1 MKGDLQMT
9 DAEAGRSRDFQGY
22 GRRPPDPRWPNGAHV
37 AVNFVI
43 NYEEG
48 GEYSVPDGDPAS
60 EAGLTEGATAAVRG
74 RDLGAESMFMY
85 GSRAGFWRLHRMFTK
100 RNVPC
105 TVFAVARALERN
117 PEASA
122 AIREA
127 GWDVA
132 GHGLRWEMHVNLAPE
147 KEREHIRLATE
158 IIAKC
163 VGHRPEG
170 WYTRYAPSLSTRVI
184 LLDEGYSYDSD
195 AYDDE
200 LPYWVKVGARDQLV
214 IPYSLVHNDVR
225 FSRQGITTGTD
236 YFEYIRN
243 AVQCVIDED
252 PPRMLSFGLHNRI
265 IAHPGRA
272 YGLAKAL
279 DWLAAHPK
287 VWVTRRVDIAAH
299 WRKEHPL
306 RPA

>member
-1 MKGDLQMT
+1 MN
-9 DAEAGRSRDFQGY
+9 DAEAGRTRDFVGY
-22 GRRPPDPRWPNGAHV
+22 GRHPVDPRWPNGAHV

-48 GEYSVPDGDPAS
+48 GELAVPDGDASS
-60 EAGLTEGATAAVRG
+60 EAALTEGATVSFG
-74 RDLGAESMFMY
+74 DRDLAAESMFMY
-85 GSRAGFWRLHRMFTK
+85 GSRAGFWRLHRMFTR
-100 RNVPC
+100 RNIPC

-122 AIREA
+122 AMREA

-132 GHGLRWEMHVNLAPE
+132 GHGLRWETHASLSLEA
-147 KEREHIRLATE
+147 ERDRIRKATE

-163 VGHRPEG
+163 VGSRPEG
-170 WYTRYAPSLSTRVI
+170 WYTRYAPSLATRTI

-225 FSRQGITTGTD
+225 FSRQGITTGSD
-236 YFEYIRN
+236 YFDYVQN

-265 IAHPGRA
+265 IGHPGRA

-279 DWLAAHPK
+279 DWLASNPK
-287 VWVTRRVDIAAH
+287 VWLVRRLDIATH
-299 WRKEHPL
+299 WRKLHPV
-306 RPA
+306 AGAV

>member
-1 MKGDLQMT
+1 MN
-9 DAEAGRSRDFQGY
+9 DAEAGRTRDFVGY
-22 GRRPPDPRWPNGAHV
+22 GRNPPDPRWPNGAHV

-48 GEYSVPDGDPAS
+48 GELAVPDGDANS
-60 EAGLTEGATAAVRG
+60 EAALTEGSSLAVGG
-74 RDLGAESMFMY
+74 RDLAAESMFMY
-85 GSRAGFWRLHRMFTK
+85 GSRAGFWRLHRMFTR
-100 RNVPC
+100 RNIPC
-105 TVFAVARALERN
+105 TVFAIARALERN
-117 PEASA
+117 PEACA
-122 AIREA
+122 AMREA

-132 GHGLRWEMHVNLAPE
+132 GHGLRWETHTNLSVEA
-147 KEREHIRLATE
+147 ERDRIRTATD

-163 VGHRPEG
+163 IGARPAG
-170 WYTRYAPSLSTRVI
+170 WYTRYAPSLATRVI
-184 LLDEGYSYDSD
+184 LLDEGYSYDSE

-225 FSRQGITTGTD
+225 FPRQGITTGND
-236 YFEYIRN
+236 YFDYVQN

-265 IAHPGRA
+265 IGHPGRA

-279 DWLAAHPK
+279 DWLASNPK
-287 VWVTRRVDIAAH
+287 VWLTRRLDIATH
-299 WRKEHPL
+299 WRNLHPVTG
-306 RPA
+306 AA

>member
-1 MKGDLQMT
+1 MN
-9 DAEAGRSRDFQGY
+9 DAEAGRTRDFVGY
-22 GRRPPDPRWPNGAHV
+22 GRNPPDPRWPNGAHV

-48 GEYSVPDGDPAS
+48 GELAVPDGDANS
-60 EAGLTEGATAAVRG
+60 EAALTEGSSLAVGG
-74 RDLGAESMFMY
+74 RDLAAESMFMY
-85 GSRAGFWRLHRMFTK
+85 GSRAGFWRLYRMFTRRK
-100 RNVPC
+100 IPC
-105 TVFAVARALERN
+105 TVFAIARALERN
-117 PEASA
+117 PEACA
-122 AIREA
+122 AMREA

-132 GHGLRWEMHVNLAPE
+132 GHGLRWESHTHLSPE
-147 KEREHIRLATE
+147 AERERIRMATD

-163 VGHRPEG
+163 IGTRPAG
-170 WYTRYAPSLSTRVI
+170 WYTRYAPSLATRVI
-184 LLDEGYSYDSD
+184 LLDEGYSYDSE

-225 FSRQGITTGTD
+225 FPRQGITTGND
-236 YFEYIRN
+236 YFDYVQN

-265 IAHPGRA
+265 IGHPGRA

-279 DWLAAHPK
+279 DWLASNPK
-287 VWVTRRVDIAAH
+287 VWLTRRLDIATH
-299 WRKEHPL
+299 WRKEHPVKG
-306 RPA
+306 PA

>member
-1 MKGDLQMT
+1 MT
-9 DAEAGRSRDFQGY
+9 DAEAGRARDFVGY

-48 GEYSVPDGDPAS
+48 GEYAVPDGDPAS
-60 EAGLTEGATAAVRG
+60 EAGLTEGSTAAVRG

-100 RNVPC
+100 RNLPC
-105 TVFAVARALERN
+105 TVFAIARALERN
-117 PEASA
+117 PEACA
-122 AIREA
+122 AMREA

-132 GHGLRWEMHVNLAPE
+132 GHGLRWEIHANLTPE
-147 KEREHIRLATE
+147 QEREHIRLATE
-158 IIAKC
+158 IITRC
-163 VGHRPEG
+163 IGSRPLG
-170 WYTRYAPSLSTRVI
+170 WYTRYAPSLFTRTM
-184 LLDEGYSYDSD
+184 LLDAGYSYDSD

-200 LPYWVKVGARDQLV
+200 IPYWVKVGTRDQLV
-214 IPYSLVHNDVR
+214 VPYSLVHNDVR
-225 FSRQGITTGTD
+225 FSRQGITTGSD
-236 YFEYIRN
+236 YFDYVKN

-279 DWLAAHPK
+279 DWLATQPK

-299 WRKEHPL
+299 WRKL
-306 RPA
+306 RLAPGAA

>member
-1 MKGDLQMT
+1 MT
-9 DAEAGRSRDFQGY
+9 DVGAGRSRDFVGY
-22 GRRPPDPRWPNGAHV
+22 GRQPPDPRWPNGAHV

-48 GEYSVPDGDPAS
+48 GEHSVPDGDPAS
-60 EAGLTEGATAAVRG
+60 EAALTEGATVSVAG
-74 RDLGAESMFMY
+74 RDLAAESMFEF
-85 GSRAGFWRLHRMFTK
+85 GSRAGFWRLHRIFTK
-100 RNVPC
+100 RNIPC
-105 TVFAVARALERN
+105 TVFAIARALERN
-117 PEASA
+117 PEAVA

-132 GHGLRWEMHVNLAPE
+132 GHGLRWETHASLSPE
-147 KEREHIRLATE
+147 AERDRIRRATE
-158 IIAKC
+158 IITRC
-163 VGHRPEG
+163 MGSRPEG
-170 WYTRYAPSLSTRVI
+170 WYTRYAPSLSTRAI

-200 LPYWVKVGARDQLV
+200 LPYWVKVGARDQLI

-225 FSRQGITTGTD
+225 FPRQGITTGSD
-236 YFEYIRN
+236 YFDYVKN

-265 IAHPGRA
+265 IGHPGRA

-279 DWLAAHPK
+279 DWLASQSK
-287 VWVTRRVDIAAH
+287 VWLVRRVDLAAH
-299 WRKEHPL
+299 WRKWHPQ
-306 RPA
+306 PGAA